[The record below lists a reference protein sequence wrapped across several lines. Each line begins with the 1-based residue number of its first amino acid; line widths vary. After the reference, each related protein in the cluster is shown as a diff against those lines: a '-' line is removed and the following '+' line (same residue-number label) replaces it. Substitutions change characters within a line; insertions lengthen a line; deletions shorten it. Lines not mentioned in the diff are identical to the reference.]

1 MHGARWSYG
10 PMNLRWFD
18 VDAVSPDLAV
28 LCANISTRSQLTQK
42 VAVLISD

>member
-18 VDAVSPDLAV
+18 VDAVSPDQAV
-28 LCANISTRSQLTQK
+28 LCANISTRSQF
-42 VAVLISD
+42 AVDAKSRCAH